1 MVDAMHDVLQLALAW
16 CGQYNASDTRAL
28 EMLTQTFGVAPL
40 AGVVHQQ
47 CILDAVLGVVDR
59 GRIVGVD
66 HLDQIAVGSDGV
78 VLFIDGD
85 GAIERTMHRVATQQA
100 GALDQIVVGALAH
113 DDGAQAQAVATT
125 GLLDQDARQQP
136 ADAAEAVQ
144 HDVSALV
151 PGSRVTLVGDL
162 GQLFAHELLE
172 AAAVAGILVLGDQLA
187 EIDRGGAE
195 VHLAHGLEDLEGVM
209 HRQLGFVGDA
219 VTGETVRLEDGDHR
233 TVDQATTVDRSHH
246 VVVAI
251 QLTNQRN
258 HRFGEGF
265 AVNPF
270 TKTLVGLLSHGQFLP
285 TCRG

>member
-1 MVDAMHDVLQLALAW
+1 MHDVLQLALARRSEHHT
-16 CGQYNASDTRAL
+16 SDARTL
-28 EMLTQTFGVAPL
+28 EVLPQTFGVTPL

-47 CILDAVLGVVDR
+47 GVLDAVLGVVHR

-66 HLDQIAVGSDGV
+66 HLDQVAIGGDGV
-78 VLFIDGD
+78 VRLIDGD
-85 GAIERTMHRVATQQA
+85 GAIEGTMHRVATQQA
-100 GALDQIVVGALAH
+100 GALDQIVVGTLAH

-125 GLLDQDARQQP
+125 GLLDQDARQQA
-136 ADAAEAVQ
+136 ADAAETVQ
-144 HDVSALV
+144 HDVSTLV
-151 PGSRVTLVGDL
+151 PGSSVTLVGDL

-172 AAAVAGILVLGDQLA
+172 AAAVAGVLVLGDQLA
-187 EIDRGGAE
+187 EIDRGCAE
-195 VHLAHGLEDLEGVM
+195 VHLAHGLEDLEGVV
-209 HRQLGFVGDA
+209 HRQLGLVGDA

-233 TVDQATTVDRSHH
+233 TVDQATAVDRSHH